1 MAGASKSDSFSEE
14 KGGSPCWFGTRMAW
28 PLEFLPTTARPAR
41 RTLDVVVQDILGTQV
56 DRGTLLGL
64 ISVRCFLSQPTL

>member
-14 KGGSPCWFGTRMAW
+14 KGGTPCWFGTRMAW

-41 RTLDVVVQDILGTQV
+41 RTLEKQRVL
-56 DRGTLLGL
+56 RERLLPNL
-64 ISVRCFLSQPTL
+64 EFPLD